1 VNAPGDR
8 MPAEVVALPFEG
20 ERLVPHTERE
30 PMRDDLHP
38 SACEY
43 RCNISTTAAAGP

>member
-1 VNAPGDR
+1 MNAPGDR

-30 PMRDDLHP
+30 PMRGDLHLP
-38 SACEY
+38 ACEY